1 MIATLECRGL
11 EYQLVNIWSLSD
23 DFHQILEKY
32 NYLRQP
38 TISPPFHLT
47 SWIYPIHPKKG
58 SETEWYISN
67 ISELAGQ
74 KVIYI
79 QQLSTRQFHEEFGAE
94 LERAWMESKE
104 WSCLGLVWEQI

>member
-38 TISPPFHLT
+38 RISPPFHLT

-58 SETEWYISN
+58 SETEWHISN

-94 LERAWMESKE
+94 LERAWMESE
-104 WSCLGLVWEQI
+104 ERSYNNI